1 MSLCHYS
8 QHKFV
13 SPYAA
18 TMGKSLNPM
27 EVYRREQKKK
37 ELKKHRVD
45 RQKDKQSKLSSMD
58 PVDIREQLKNLE
70 RQVATNPT
78 DGPTRKRKQELED
91 TLRAVVKKQKEM
103 ADEERKKQANAPP
116 PPPMYGR
123 ANAGQ
128 QGKVPE
134 PRELHLLPSDSKPVR
149 APPPGKP
156 QVYRNMPSGTVVQ
169 AAPRGQPRQ
178 GQPQQRQYR
187 NTRDNRGRGPPP
199 PSTQPRVITR
209 RPGKRPPLPPGP
221 PPPGT
226 IQVPPRPPLPSGAL
240 PIRPPPP
247 PPAQVDVANR
257 TVPPPPSPQPR
268 GIAPLP
274 PSPYPTMTAD
284 VTEVQN
290 RNVAAVDMDDSDC
303 VAPYPMEDD
312 NVTAPYPPVG
322 DEDIDEEAAER
333 EAESQAQLRS
343 LVPVALRVQRQVA
356 VPPSSSATIVG
367 NPSIAPPPRRP
378 VPAPPAPAPRLS
390 VGITPPP
397 PPPLPMAPKPAESSS
412 VSKEFD
418 TFMEEV
424 KGLL

>member
-1 MSLCHYS
+1 
-8 QHKFV
+8 
-13 SPYAA
+13 
-18 TMGKSLNPM
+18 MGKSLNPM

-70 RQVATNPT
+70 RQVAANPT

-116 PPPMYGR
+116 PPPMTMAELTQ
-123 ANAGQ
+123 ANKEKFQ
-128 QGKVPE
+128 NPE
-134 PRELHLLPSDSKPVR
+134 NSIYYHPTLNPFG
-149 APPPGKP
+149 APPPGK
-156 QVYRNMPSGTVVQ
+156 
-169 AAPRGQPRQ
+169 
-178 GQPQQRQYR
+178 
-187 NTRDNRGRGPPP
+187 
-199 PSTQPRVITR
+199 
-209 RPGKRPPLPPGP
+209 
-221 PPPGT
+221 
-226 IQVPPRPPLPSGAL
+226 
-240 PIRPPPP
+240 
-247 PPAQVDVANR
+247 
-257 TVPPPPSPQPR
+257 PQPR

-303 VAPYPMEDD
+303 VAPYPKEDD

-343 LVPVALRVQRQVA
+343 LVPLALRVQRQVA

-397 PPPLPMAPKPAESSS
+397 PPPLPMAPKPAVSSS